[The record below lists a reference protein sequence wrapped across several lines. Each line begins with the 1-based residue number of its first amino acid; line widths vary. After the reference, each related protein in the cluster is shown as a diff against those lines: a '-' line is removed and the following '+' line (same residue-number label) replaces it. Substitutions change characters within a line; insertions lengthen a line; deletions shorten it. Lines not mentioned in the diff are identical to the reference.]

1 MNRNLRVNSFSRDQF
16 EVIVELLKRIYT
28 EEINLKGRIKILEQ
42 HILFSKVVDS
52 ISPIPDED
60 DDSTMRTKMHSSE
73 LLEISSAKND
83 LPRDTVAQ
91 VIHDHSSL
99 QVAVRRLNQLLDEMR
114 DVRDEFVNTYSLL
127 QKRLDELETITTQF
141 YENLL
146 SSSSRSRASSF
157 VHTLPVTKQEQSIVE
172 KQQRDNMM

>member
-60 DDSTMRTKMHSSE
+60 DDSTMRTVW
-73 LLEISSAKND
+73 I
-83 LPRDTVAQ
+83 
-91 VIHDHSSL
+91 
-99 QVAVRRLNQLLDEMR
+99 QL
-114 DVRDEFVNTYSLL
+114 VYVS
-127 QKRLDELETITTQF
+127 
-141 YENLL
+141 
-146 SSSSRSRASSF
+146 
-157 VHTLPVTKQEQSIVE
+157 
-172 KQQRDNMM
+172 